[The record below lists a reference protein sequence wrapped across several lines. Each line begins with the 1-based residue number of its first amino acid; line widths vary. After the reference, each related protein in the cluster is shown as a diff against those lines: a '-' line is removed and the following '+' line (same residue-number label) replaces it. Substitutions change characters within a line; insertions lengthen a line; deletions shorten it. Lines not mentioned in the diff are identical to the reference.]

1 MKLQVLESTHHQLG
15 KKHIVPINDT
25 GNSLGYTLLQ
35 FPYLPK
41 L

>member
-25 GNSLGYTLLQ
+25 RNPLGYTLSKVIGKP
-35 FPYLPK
+35 F
-41 L
+41 